1 MAPQFLK
8 PASRVPGR
16 PVGSAVRYAFGTRL
30 FSPPGHEQAWKQEAA
45 APGESAIGAAAAAPP
60 APRHSRVS
68 APPCTRTE
76 GRSRHKLNEH
86 EIIEY
91 KQLSFDGKK
100 EREGDTHPEVEL
112 KNLPPSNLGSY
123 VGSHI

>member
-16 PVGSAVRYAFGTRL
+16 PVGSAVRSAFGTRL
-30 FSPPGHEQAWKQEAA
+30 FSPPGYEQARKREAA

-60 APRHSRVS
+60 TPRHSRVS

-76 GRSRHKLNEH
+76 GR
-86 EIIEY
+86 
-91 KQLSFDGKK
+91 
-100 EREGDTHPEVEL
+100 
-112 KNLPPSNLGSY
+112 
-123 VGSHI
+123 